1 MTNEDVTSS
10 SQIIIFTDLDG
21 TLLDHYSYSFAAAQ
35 DALEKIN
42 SVHIPLIICSSKTR
56 AEIEVWRSKLNNN
69 DPFISE
75 NGGAIFFPKERK
87 IADPKP
93 GFGGD
98 GYSVIELGMHY
109 SELLVR
115 FRRLKNIFGE
125 KIRGFSEMQVSEL
138 MDLTG
143 LSEKEAELAR
153 RREYTEPFIFGGNE
167 SDIENLQ
174 KNVEKLGLNLTRG
187 GRFFHLLADNDKG
200 KAASMVSEVYKR
212 SLPELKTIA
221 LGDNYND
228 LPLLQ
233 RVDVPVLV
241 EKPGGGYDEKITG
254 LPHLI
259 RARGVGPEGWNRT
272 VLDILENN

>member
-1 MTNEDVTSS
+1 MTNEDVTPS

-21 TLLDHYSYSFAAAQ
+21 TLLDHYSYSFAAAR

-200 KAASMVSEVYKR
+200 KAASMVSEAYKR